1 MWSAKSLCCKLVRPQ
16 KNERER
22 EREKI
27 TNYPGEG
34 GGTPRKIRLGQALN
48 GVQEGKGRMG
58 EGGRVEQVA
67 SSEKKD

>member
-22 EREKI
+22 EREDNKL
-27 TNYPGEG
+27 PGEG

>member
-1 MWSAKSLCCKLVRPQ
+1 MRNLCAANLSDHRKT
-16 KNERER
+16 KER

-34 GGTPRKIRLGQALN
+34 GGVLPEKLGSGQALN

>member
-1 MWSAKSLCCKLVRPQ
+1 MLQTCQTTEKRK
-16 KNERER
+16 RER
-22 EREKI
+22 EREDNKL
-27 TNYPGEG
+27 PGGGG